1 MWMLKTH
8 LLLGVVL
15 FGILQN
21 GACELSPP
29 IIVSDRE
36 EFVLELHSVFNI
48 SCTGK
53 KSVVWEEPLPVNTH
67 VQAGYYTTTLLIDG
81 AAAHHTREYTCI
93 YKSSDEELPNINN
106 MASIYIFVP
115 GKY

>member
-1 MWMLKTH
+1 M
-8 LLLGVVL
+8 
-15 FGILQN
+15 
-21 GACELSPP
+21 CELSPP

-53 KSVVWEEPLPVNTH
+53 RSVTWEEPLPADTH
-67 VQAGYYTTTLLIDG
+67 VLPGYYTAMLMIDS
-81 AAAHHTREYTCI
+81 ATAQHTGEYMCI
-93 YKSSDEELPNINN
+93 YETSENEEPDNI
-106 MASIYIFVP
+106 ASIYIFVP